1 MEGERYLSGVAL
13 GIPTI
18 STYIPIRMGRVRRN
32 DMETEEQIPINI
44 TVMAWARKP
53 MTKTE
58 TEVLEDDLRQFLG
71 HYRYRLHEEKFVEI
85 EQDTSGV
92 SA

>member
-18 STYIPIRMGRVRRN
+18 GTYIPIRMGGMRRN
-32 DMETEEQIPINI
+32 DMEEQVPVNI
-44 TVMAWARKP
+44 TVTAWARKP
-53 MTKTE
+53 LTQNE
-58 TEVLEDDLRQFLG
+58 VDVLEDELRQFLG